1 MNCSIIIFEFLEKNS
16 LSILGAS
23 LTLLL
28 GILIS
33 LWLKRLTIGFFKK
46 IRLDQL
52 IKRLGWEEAIDRIF
66 GNFNLLNFFGDIV
79 KWFFVLL
86 FLMFAF
92 KILEIPLFY
101 QFLEKIVFY
110 FPNIFI
116 SILIFIVALFLVD
129 LSQKVFVVTLEKE
142 KIAYS
147 RFLGKEISFFV
158 WLVAILAIL
167 YQLQIA
173 KNLILIV
180 FVGVVAIFVLTV
192 GISFGLGGK
201 DLAAKIL
208 KELEEKFK

>member
-180 FVGVVAIFVLTV
+180 FVGVVAIFVLTI